1 MLRAEVSKGRR
12 LISCCYSYEIMIVW
26 RIPKLIRAYCVDCG
40 AEFNRLMEAKKHAE
54 LYKHKVRF
62 EYR

>member
-1 MLRAEVSKGRR
+1 ML
-12 LISCCYSYEIMIVW
+12 VW
-26 RIPKLIRAYCVDCG
+26 RIPKLIRAYCKDCG

-54 LYKHKVRF
+54 LYKHKVRI